1 VTPSLNACS
10 EYVDELSRGGFALH
24 WLHPKD
30 KRPIGNDWSTKP
42 VATPEQ
48 LKRSYAPGNNLGVR
62 LGEVS
67 RLLCGGYLHV
77 IDVDIRNPK
86 YAAEAMA
93 VLDELFRGIAAS
105 VPSVISGSGGASR
118 HYYFVTDKPFP
129 SKKLARSSGFDM
141 VHDEKLGREV
151 KKRHWEIELFGT
163 GKQVAMPPS
172 IHPDTG
178 LPYRWDQPFNL
189 EELALGLSPRIP
201 AARLEELG
209 MLDLQTATETLE
221 LKPPLGLTEDEAQ
234 AILDDLPLEEY
245 CEDYEGWLRVGMAL
259 HHEFGGDGVGFE
271 LWKGFSQHSDK
282 FNGRKLRFKW
292 NGFRDKPGGVT
303 MASLK
308 KAANDARLCGAFDDI
323 DDELDNEIEAIIGAP
338 VDDTTPQKKS
348 LIDELNE
355 KHAVA
360 AVQGKTVILWEN
372 PNGAVSYGSAADLHT
387 FYENER
393 VTSQGGKST
402 EPITKAWMRHS
413 KRRSYPNGIV
423 FAPKGAT
430 AGAYNLWKG
439 FAVEPDSSGSC
450 ELFLSHL
457 RDVVC
462 ARDPAAYEWLIRWFA
477 HMVQRPWE
485 KPGTAVVLKG
495 IKGTGKDT
503 IGEYIGELF
512 PRHYTKISNPEHFYG
527 RFNAHQEKTLLLHV
541 EEGFWAGD
549 RKAEGQ
555 LKHVI
560 TSEQIL
566 IEPKGVNAFQVA
578 SYLRVFISSNEEW
591 VVPATFDER
600 RFFVMNVPPDKA
612 QDERYFTALRHEM
625 RSGGPAALLHHHQ
638 SLDLNGFNVRKPP
651 MTEGLRD
658 QKLESL
664 KNIDRWWYE
673 CLLEG
678 DLSDPMGFDELDW
691 QTSPVRIFRESL
703 RGSYRDWLRK
713 QRYQGSEV
721 DGGRF
726 GRDMRRLIPSLSNVR
741 TGSDGSR
748 QNTYEIPPL
757 PLCRAEFERAL
768 GLSAFGQDSDAPLK
782 DDVADLIG

>member
-1 VTPSLNACS
+1 
-10 EYVDELSRGGFALH
+10 
-24 WLHPKD
+24 
-30 KRPIGNDWSTKP
+30 
-42 VATPEQ
+42 
-48 LKRSYAPGNNLGVR
+48 
-62 LGEVS
+62 
-67 RLLCGGYLHV
+67 
-77 IDVDIRNPK
+77 
-86 YAAEAMA
+86 
-93 VLDELFRGIAAS
+93 
-105 VPSVISGSGGASR
+105 
-118 HYYFVTDKPFP
+118 
-129 SKKLARSSGFDM
+129 
-141 VHDEKLGREV
+141 
-151 KKRHWEIELFGT
+151 
-163 GKQVAMPPS
+163 
-172 IHPDTG
+172 
-178 LPYRWDQPFNL
+178 
-189 EELALGLSPRIP
+189 
-201 AARLEELG
+201 
-209 MLDLQTATETLE
+209 
-221 LKPPLGLTEDEAQ
+221 
-234 AILDDLPLEEY
+234 
-245 CEDYEGWLRVGMAL
+245 MAL